1 MAEYNLGTARGTI
14 EIDYRGSG
22 VQQATQGL
30 GQARRAATDSDDA
43 IRKTGTG
50 FTIAGAAIA
59 GGLGLAINTA
69 ADFEKGLSGI
79 QAVSGATTAEMDQ
92 VRQKALQLG
101 ADTSFSASE
110 ASAAMEELVKAGI
123 SIPDVMNGAADAT
136 VALAAAGGV
145 SLPEAA
151 TIASNAMNQFGL
163 SAKELPG
170 IADKIAGAANAS
182 AIDVTD
188 MGTSMAQVGAV
199 AHLAGL
205 SFDDTALAITAMGNA
220 GIKGSDAGTSLKT
233 FLSNLQPTTDK
244 AAATMEML
252 GIVTKD
258 GANAFYD
265 ATGKIKPM
273 NQIAGVLQNSLKG
286 MSAAQKQAALQTM
299 FGSDAI
305 RAAAVIAEQG
315 AGGMNKLTKSIDKV
329 KAADV
334 AKTRLNNLSGQ
345 VEQLKG
351 SSETLAI
358 GLGSVFI
365 PILNKIV
372 GALTNV
378 VNWFTSLD
386 SGTQKAIAITAA
398 FVAGLLLFVGGLIKA
413 VQAAQAMKVAM
424 LALNGTFLANPITW
438 VIIAIVALIAAIV
451 LLWNNSET
459 FRNIV
464 MAVWNAILKAVQA
477 VAAWFTGTLVPAL
490 QGVWNG
496 IVSGLQSMAAW
507 FTSVWNSIVSAVTT
521 AWNAIGSFLTAGG
534 AAVSSFFTSLW
545 NGVLSIFQ
553 TVWNAIVAFFT
564 AIWNT
569 LVGLVT
575 AYINMWKAIFS
586 AGLNAI
592 LAVWN
597 FVWGLFGPLVQAIW
611 DLIKAIIEVA
621 FAWIMV
627 FLQNALNGLLVIWN
641 LIWRGIV
648 VVTTTV
654 WNLIRGVVLAVWGA
668 ISGYLNAALN
678 AIKGVFST
686 IWNAIKTVVTTVVN
700 AIRTVITTVWNAIKS
715 VVTSVLNSVKG
726 TVSSVWGTIRS
737 VISTV
742 MGAIS
747 SVISSVWGTI
757 KTNVSNAV
765 NAVKTTISTVFNAA
779 KTLVGTIFQNIVNTI
794 GEKMNAAKQKV
805 MDVVQGIK
813 DFFAGAGSW
822 LIDAG
827 AKIIGGLIEGIKSMI
842 GKVTGVITGLTDKI
856 RSFLPGSPIK
866 EGPLKDHG
874 WNQHRPGRQLVALV
888 TDGIEQDIDKVSR
901 AFSGI
906 DPTLG
911 TNLTTSSVA
920 ARLAPASAA
929 SRPVAAPVAPAGD
942 VTNHFDV
949 TIPVED
955 LAGIQTVQEFF
966 SLAQRRGRQ
975 RTGVTR

>member
-30 GQARRAATDSDDA
+30 GQARRAATDSDEA

-59 GGLGLAINTA
+59 GGLGLAINSA

-79 QAVSGATTAEMDQ
+79 QAVSGASAAEMEV
-92 VRQKALQLG
+92 VRKKALQLG
-101 ADTSFSASE
+101 ADTAFSASD
-110 ASAAMEELVKAGI
+110 ASSAIEELVKAGI

-145 SLPEAA
+145 DLPQAA

-233 FLSNLQPTTDK
+233 MLSNLQPSTKK
-244 AAATMEML
+244 AAGVMKEL
-252 GIVTKD
+252 GIITKD
-258 GANAFYD
+258 GSNQFYD
-265 ATGKIKPM
+265 AKGNVKSM
-273 NQIAGVLQNSLKG
+273 ADIAGVLQGALKG
-286 MSAAQKQAALQTM
+286 MSSAQKQAALQTM

-305 RAAAVIAEQG
+305 RAAAVISEQG
-315 AGGMNKLTKSIDKV
+315 AGGMNKLTASINKV

-351 SSETLAI
+351 STETLAI

-372 GALTNV
+372 GVLTNV

-386 SGTQKAIAITAA
+386 SGTQKLIAITAA
-398 FVAGLLLFVGGLIKA
+398 FVGGLLLFVGGLIKA

-464 MAVWNAILKAVQA
+464 MAVWNAILNAVKA

-490 QGVWNG
+490 QGVWNS
-496 IVSGLQSMAAW
+496 IVSGAQSLWASIVA
-507 FTSVWNSIVSAVTT
+507 VWNGILSAVQT
-521 AWNAIGSFLTAGG
+521 ALTGISNFFQAI
-534 AAVSSFFTSLW
+534 W
-545 NGVLSIFQ
+545 NG
-553 TVWNAIVAFFT
+553 IVAFFT
-564 AIWNT
+564 TIWNF
-569 LVGLVT
+569 LVGLLT
-575 AYINMWKAIFS
+575 AYLNMWKAIFTG
-586 AGLNAI
+586 ALNAI

-597 FVWGLFGPLVQAIW
+597 AVWGLFGPLVTAVW
-611 DLIKAIIEVA
+611 NLIKAILELA
-621 FAWIMV
+621 WAWIKV
-627 FLQNALNGLLVIWN
+627 GITAFLNGLQ
-641 LIWRGIV
+641 
-648 VVTTTV
+648 
-654 WNLIRGVVLAVWGA
+654 AVWT
-668 ISGYLNAALN
+668 S
-678 AIKGVFST
+678 
-686 IWNAIKTVVTTVVN
+686 IWNAIKAVTAAVWNGIKAVIMPIVN
-700 AIRTVITTVWNAIKS
+700 AIRSFITAAWNAIKAITSSTMNATKSVVSSVWNAIKS
-715 VVTSVLNSVKG
+715 VV
-726 TVSSVWGTIRS
+726 SSV
-737 VISTV
+737 
-742 MGAIS
+742 MNAIN
-747 SVISSVWGTI
+747 SVISSIWSSIYSAVSGKVNSI
-757 KTNVSNAV
+757 KSI
-765 NAVKTTISTVFNAA
+765 ISSVFNAA
-779 KTLVGTIFQNIVNTI
+779 KTIVSTVFGAIATTISDKINS
-794 GEKMNAAKQKV
+794 AKQF
-805 MDVVQGIK
+805 VQGGIDAIK
-813 DFFAGAGSW
+813 GFFSGAGSW

-842 GKVTGVITGLTDKI
+842 GKVTGVLTGLTDKI

-866 EGPLKDHG
+866 TGPLRDHG
-874 WNQHRPGRQLVALV
+874 WNQKRPGKQLVGLI
-888 TDGIEQDIDKVSR
+888 TDGIEEDISKVSR

-906 DPTLG
+906 EPMLP
-911 TNLTTSSVA
+911 TNLTTPSVA
-920 ARLAPASAA
+920 ARLAPVSASSQA
-929 SRPVAAPVAPAGD
+929 SSAPVAPAGD

-966 SLAQRRGRQ
+966 NLAQRRGRQ